1 MALASRG
8 LSLPVPWIPP
18 EASGITSQNIIR
30 RQLEDLKY
38 THDMSVCHT
47 LVRPLVPVESDSD
60 GCSAALPPM
69 PPTFADYS
77 DCIVIP
83 LTNQQKTVSHLAVD
97 LAFHYPNAADPGVL
111 VAALSEELVSFPTLC
126 SRLVRRRRKY
136 GVSEADDDDDE
147 LMLCVPKLQYPVS
160 GWAHVPFSHQQSQI
174 QPPKQDGIAPDLI
187 FDIATDCIP
196 SVIISL
202 DSSSY
207 GTCINESVL
216 GAPLTR
222 IKVIT
227 NSSESQTIALSINH
241 ALVDAKSISLLMS
254 AWSKQYQHC
263 RNGYVGAGA
272 RASFDHPIFQQRKTQ
287 NGVKSNST
295 SSIPEDWKKLLP
307 KEEDGTNP
315 FVGNATSTTN
325 NSTCTVYYRSP
336 EQISQLK
343 QQFREFQIDELQ
355 LGTPHPP
362 YLSSNDALCGEV
374 CTQIDATSLL
384 LCMDWRPVLQ
394 RKDFFGYGV
403 LFLYLS
409 YPTAMHAPTACRTI
423 LGWKDAHGNV
433 CNGIARDPNFVIWK
447 MENEWRQG
455 KTHLIWNSWVDFFVI
470 RDKGYDG
477 NDSKVSAKMES
488 HPDDIMMSQQMCQMR
503 IDVAA
508 KAGLCYCIVFPQPKG
523 VRVYFFGPHKRGHDL
538 SSSNLKV

>member
-1 MALASRG
+1 
-8 LSLPVPWIPP
+8 
-18 EASGITSQNIIR
+18 
-30 RQLEDLKY
+30 
-38 THDMSVCHT
+38 MSVCPT
-47 LVRPLVPVESDSD
+47 LVLVRPLVLAESHSN
-60 GCSAALPPM
+60 GCSAELPPM

-83 LTNQQKTVSHLAVD
+83 LTNQQKTVSHLTVD

-111 VAALSEELVSFPTLC
+111 VAALSEVLVSFPTLC

-136 GVSEADDDDDE
+136 GVSEGDDDDE

-160 GWAHVPFSHQQSQI
+160 EWAHVPFSHQQSQV
-174 QPPKQDGIAPDLI
+174 QPPKQDGIAPDSV

-202 DSSSY
+202 DSSSSS
-207 GTCINESVL
+207 TRIDKSVF
-216 GAPLTR
+216 GGPLTR
-222 IKVIT
+222 IKVTT
-227 NSSESQTIALSINH
+227 NSSESQMIALSINH

-254 AWSKQYQHC
+254 AWSKQYHRY
-263 RNGYVGAGA
+263 RNGSVGAGA
-272 RASFDHPIFQQRKTQ
+272 RVSFDHPIFQQHRTRH
-287 NGVKSNST
+287 GVKSSST

-315 FVGNATSTTN
+315 FDGNATSTSS

-336 EQISQLK
+336 EQIIQLK
-343 QQFREFQIDELQ
+343 QQFHEFQKDEMQ
-355 LGTPHPP
+355 LGTPNPP

-394 RKDFFGYGV
+394 RTDFFGYGV
-403 LFLYLS
+403 SFLYLS
-409 YPTAMHAPTACRTI
+409 YPTAMHAPTACRTV
-423 LGWKDAHGNV
+423 LGWKDAHGNLY
-433 CNGIARDPNFVIWK
+433 NGIARDPNFVFWK

-455 KTHLIWNSWVDFFVI
+455 KTELIWNSWVDFFII

-477 NDSKVSAKMES
+477 NDNEVSAKMES

-508 KAGLCYCIVFPQPKG
+508 TSGLSYCIVFPQPNG
-523 VRVYFFGPHKRGHDL
+523 VRVYFFGPNKHGHDL
-538 SSSNLKV
+538 CSSNLKV